1 MTILRQPL
9 SPEFRRT
16 VSGAHDETCPLQ
28 SIHDSAEQLEQ
39 AGAFSAAR
47 SAWSAAAETDT
58 TPRSRIEFAAF
69 LVRTRSQAEATRIY
83 EELLAD
89 PKVLASDHLRGVVRH
104 NLAAALRQIGE
115 PARAASLQQLANRD
129 RLLADGELTPTELTA
144 SSLDALASHDL
155 STAQELLMRAVLLE
169 RQQGDRQAEAADCGN
184 LASIA
189 IRRGDLTTA
198 ASFLFRA
205 WHLHRSTANW
215 YSAARN
221 LLTLSD
227 VLLDL
232 NRPRFAV
239 RCLDRAAAHF
249 ERAGAV
255 TEHNQTSN
263 QANML
268 RRKIEISRSNPM
280 LN

>member
-9 SPEFRRT
+9 SPAFSRT
-16 VSGAHDETCPLQ
+16 ISGAYDKTCPLQ

-69 LVRTRSQAEATRIY
+69 LVRTRCLAEAVQIY
-83 EELLAD
+83 EGLLND
-89 PKVLASDHLRGVVRH
+89 PKVSTNDHLRGVVRH
-104 NLAAALRQIGE
+104 NQAAALRQTGE
-115 PARAASLQQLANRD
+115 TARAASLQQLANRD
-129 RLLADGELTPTELTA
+129 RLLADGELTPAELTA

-155 STAQELLMRAVLLE
+155 NTAQELLTRAMLLE
-169 RQQGDRQAEAADCGN
+169 RQQGDCSAEAADCGN
-184 LASIA
+184 LATVA
-189 IRRGDLTTA
+189 IRRGEHATA
-198 ASFLFRA
+198 ARFLFRA
-205 WHLHRSTANW
+205 WQLHRSTGNW
-215 YSAARN
+215 YSAAHN

-232 NRPRFAV
+232 NRPRFSV
-239 RCLDRAAAHF
+239 RCLVRAAAF
-249 ERAGAV
+249 FDQAGAAA
-255 TEHNQTSN
+255 ERDQTSD
-263 QANML
+263 QADIL
-268 RRKIEISRSNPM
+268 RRTIEISRSDPM